1 MGPGLEEMEM
11 EAEEQDKSH
20 WEEMGVEVEQQDNR
34 SPLSPILS
42 GTPTRTLK
50 SSQSTQHSMAPKPPK
65 GN

>member
-1 MGPGLEEMEM
+1 MGPELEMEM
-11 EAEEQDKSH
+11 EAEQQDKSH

-42 GTPTRTLK
+42 GTLTRTPK
-50 SSQSTQHSMAPKPPK
+50 SSQSTQCSMVPKLPK